1 MPLRAVVQR
10 VTRASVSV
18 AGDVVGRIDEPG
30 LVALV
35 GVTHDDGPDDIEW
48 MARKIADL
56 RILRDERSACDELA
70 PVLVVSQFT
79 LYADIRK
86 GLLADQALGNRAQD
100 GARQL
105 AASHYD
111 PNLLHVE
118 SRFEIPAV
126 VEALRERG
134 LQVET
139 GAFGADMR
147 IEILADGPVTLVLDS
162 RTS

>member
-1 MPLRAVVQR
+1 MQR

-86 GLLADQALGNRAQD
+86 GR
-100 GARQL
+100 RPSWK
-105 AASHYD
+105 AAA
-111 PNLLHVE
+111 PGPVVA
-118 SRFEIPAV
+118 AV